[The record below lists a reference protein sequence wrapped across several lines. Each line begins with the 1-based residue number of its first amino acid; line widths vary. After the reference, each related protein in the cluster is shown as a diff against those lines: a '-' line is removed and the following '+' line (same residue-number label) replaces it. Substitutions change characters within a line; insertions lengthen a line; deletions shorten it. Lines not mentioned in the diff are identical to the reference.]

1 MKEIFHTYLRKSETF
16 VGGTLTGFFGML
28 TLVIFPIFVESYNLM
43 ITLQVF
49 TFSIWIGILFYRN
62 QLLKNNE

>member
-1 MKEIFHTYLRKSETF
+1 MKEIFHTYLKKSETF

-28 TLVIFPIFVESYNLM
+28 TLFIFPVFVNNFNLM
-43 ITLQVF
+43 VTLQIF
-49 TFSIWIGILFYRN
+49 FFSIWIGILFYRN

>member
-28 TLVIFPIFVESYNLM
+28 TLVIFPIFVENYNLM